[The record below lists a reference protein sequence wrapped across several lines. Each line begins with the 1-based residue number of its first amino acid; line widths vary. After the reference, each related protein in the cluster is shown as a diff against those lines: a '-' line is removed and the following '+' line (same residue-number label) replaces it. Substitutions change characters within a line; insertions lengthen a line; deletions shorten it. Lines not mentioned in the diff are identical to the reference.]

1 MKKEDPK
8 SVPAA
13 PAGKAHP
20 KAARCE
26 GLPPLAIIGLGCLFP
41 KAADRDEYWANIKNG
56 VDAITDIPA
65 SHWAAADY
73 FDSDPKRP
81 DLTYAKRGGFLKPV
95 DFDPGEFGIA
105 PNAIEATDSAQLLGL
120 VTAGMA
126 LRDAGY
132 GPEKDF
138 DRSRVSVIL
147 GVTGTLGLVVPL
159 GARLGHPIWRKALA
173 EAGIPSEQAEWIVER
188 IKEGYVPW
196 QESSFPGLLGNVVAG
211 RIANRYNLGG
221 TNCVVDAACA
231 SSLSALNLA
240 GLELAAHRSSMVV
253 TGGADCFN
261 DIFMF
266 MCFSKTPALSATGD
280 IRPFD
285 AKGDGTMLGEGLGM
299 LVLKRLDEAERDGD
313 KIYAVLRGVGSSSD
327 GRGKSIYAPSA
338 EGQAKALAAAYEHA
352 GFGPETVELV
362 EAHGTGTTVGD
373 AIEVEA
379 LTEVFGKGASG
390 RSHWCALGSVKS
402 MIGHTKASAGAAGL
416 IKTALALHHKVLP
429 PTIKVQSPIK
439 PLTTPETPFYLNTEK
454 RPWLKGAYP
463 RRAAVSAL
471 GFGGSNF
478 HAVLE
483 EYQPDKTAV
492 DWDGTVEIV
501 ALSGADRQAVEK
513 SLPGWEGLSWEDLR
527 VKAAR
532 SRAQFDPSA
541 PVRLC
546 LLVEPGTDLEKL
558 AAAAREALGRPE
570 VGPLPD
576 GVYLGTGKA
585 GKLAMLFPGQG
596 SQYVGMGRDLVC
608 QFPKAFETLAAADE
622 AVENGRLSD
631 IIYPQPGFTPE
642 EKKRHEA
649 ALRDTRAAQP
659 ALGAVSYGAYR
670 VLSDFGLVPDAV
682 AGHSYGELVALCVAG
697 RYDEKTLHQLSAL
710 RGKVMAEVAGDGGS
724 MLAVSAPL
732 ADIERA
738 LREEGLDLV
747 VANKNTP
754 TQSVLSGRKEEIR
767 RAAEALG
774 KRGLRCVE
782 LPVSAAFHSPLVEG
796 AQKAFRTA
804 LKKLGLRKSDIPV
817 YANKTAAL
825 YPESSQAA
833 CDTLADQLASPV
845 EFVSMVENMH
855 SAGMRT
861 FLEVGPSGKVT
872 GLVGAILKG
881 KEYSALALDSS
892 SGRRSVSVDLGRVLA
907 QLAAAGYPVK
917 LAQWQ
922 GGEEAVRHLAEKK
935 KPKFAV
941 KLSGANYRSPKTSIP
956 KPCPTRS
963 SGAAGV
969 GIRPDS
975 ASCLGAP
982 SASGP
987 FGTGGGLTALQSAQ
1001 ESMNALQRL
1010 QEQTAELH
1018 ARFLQGQESIQ
1029 RSFQALVEQQHQI
1042 LLGQAPASLAMPMS
1056 VIPARPATQAA
1067 PAPASVRAPAADAAA
1082 SGSSVMPVLLSVVSE
1097 KTGYPPESLNPDMDL
1112 ESDLGIDSIKR
1123 VEILSAIQ
1131 EKLPQAPKVKP
1142 EHLGTLRTFR
1152 KISEFLSAGTPAP
1165 APSAQVIGVES
1176 VLAAVV
1182 SEKTGYPPESLNP
1195 DMDLES
1201 DLGID
1206 SIKRVEI
1213 LSAIQEKLPAAPK
1226 VKPEH
1231 LGTLRTLRKIAEF
1244 LSAGAPSPA
1253 QTAAAAPG
1261 VEPILIAVVSEKT
1274 GYPPESLN
1282 PDMDLESDLGIDS
1295 IKRVEILSAIQEKLP
1310 QAPKV
1315 KPEHLGTLRTLRQ
1328 ITAYLSQGGEV
1339 PRPEPKPVATVAPV
1353 ATSVLTRSVLRAV
1366 ERKAH
1371 GAAVRL
1377 DSKLPIWIAN
1387 EGNGLAKA
1395 LADNLKARGHEAE
1408 IVSLEQLGSLQV
1420 PRALAGLVIL
1430 APVSRL
1436 EPDKL
1441 WPPASEDLLRHAFS
1455 LAHLALPAL
1464 RRAGQDGGA
1473 VFVTVSR
1480 LDGAF
1485 GLSGLK
1491 SEQDPV
1497 QGGLAGLAKT
1507 AAHEWPEVSCKALDL
1522 AAGWDDS
1529 VSAAEAVA
1537 AELFR
1542 RGPLEAGLSAS
1553 GRRELELEDKASPE
1567 PGTLPLKS
1575 ADTVL
1580 VVGGARGVTA
1590 QAALALAKACRATV
1604 VLMGRSPLPCDE
1616 EGWLKSC
1623 GSEVELKK
1631 AILGRFPQKSPK
1643 EAGGLCKAVLAGR
1656 EIRSHMSALEAVGS
1670 RAVYVQADVRD
1681 EAGVA
1686 EALARIKGEYG
1697 PIRGLVFG
1705 AGVLADKLIAD
1716 KTPEQ
1721 FDSVFL
1727 TKVAGLRH
1735 LLKALDLSE
1744 LRALALFSSST
1755 ARFGR
1760 SGQSDYAMANE
1771 VLNKTA
1777 RLLSRR
1783 LAGCRVAAF
1792 DWGPWDGGMVN
1803 ESLKKLFASEGVGVI
1818 GLEEGGRFLV
1828 RELSG
1833 EGRAVEVV
1841 AVARPVTAL
1850 PAGRVQAA
1858 GLSTVFERRVS
1869 VADFPFLSSHI
1880 INGVPV
1886 LPVAFIAEWL
1896 AHTALH
1902 GHPGLHF
1909 HGLDGLRIFK
1919 GVLLKDP
1926 EYAVTLLAGKAVKTD
1941 GTYVVRTELRGPGSV
1956 LHASADVVLMG
1967 KLPAAPAVMPDFP
1980 LQPYART
1987 VEKAY
1992 RDILFH
1998 GPDMRFI
2005 RSVTG
2010 YSQSG
2015 IVVHAGQAL
2024 PPKNWMRQPW
2034 RDAWL
2039 SDPAALDAAFQAM
2052 ILWTCEKLGAASLPS
2067 FAGSY
2072 RQYRRLPETGCVI
2085 RARVTKA
2092 TDGLVGADMDFL
2104 DHAGALVARL
2114 EGYECTVD
2122 KSLNEAF
2129 RRNAVAV
2136 GR

>member
-1 MKKEDPK
+1 MKKEDLK
-8 SVPAA
+8 SVPI
-13 PAGKAHP
+13 
-20 KAARCE
+20 
-26 GLPPLAIIGLGCLFP
+26 AIIGMGCLFP
-41 KAADRDEYWANIKNG
+41 QADNRDEYWANIKSG
-56 VDAITDIPA
+56 ADAITDIPA
-65 SHWAAADY
+65 SHWSAADY

-120 VTAGMA
+120 VAAGMA

-132 GPEKDF
+132 GPERDF

-147 GVTGTLGLVVPL
+147 GVTGSLELVIPL
-159 GARLGHPIWRKALA
+159 GARLGHPIWRRALA
-173 EAGIPSEQAEWIVER
+173 EAGVPSEQAEWIIAR

-221 TNCVVDAACA
+221 ANCVVDAACA

-240 GLELAAHRSSMVV
+240 GLELAAHRSSLVV

-313 KIYAVLRGVGSSSD
+313 RIYAVLKGVGSSSD

-352 GFGPETVELV
+352 GCGPETVELV
-362 EAHGTGTTVGD
+362 EAHGTGTSVGD

-379 LTEVFGKGASG
+379 LTAVFGQGVPG
-390 RSHWCALGSVKS
+390 RSRWCALGSVKS
-402 MIGHTKASAGAAGL
+402 MIGHTKAAAGAAGL

-429 PTIKVQSPIK
+429 PTIKVQAPIK
-439 PLTTPETPFYLNTEK
+439 PLAAPDTPFYLNTEK

-483 EYQPDKTAV
+483 EYQPDKTVV
-492 DWDGTVEIV
+492 DWDGKVEIAAFSGPDRRSLEQSLSGWE
-501 ALSGADRQAVEK
+501 ALSWDE
-513 SLPGWEGLSWEDLR
+513 LR

-532 SRAQFDPSA
+532 SRAQFDPA
-541 PVRLC
+541 AGARLC
-546 LLVEPGTDLEKL
+546 LLVEFGADLKKL
-558 AAAAREALGRPE
+558 TAAAREALGRPE
-570 VGPLPD
+570 GGPLPE
-576 GVYLGTGKA
+576 GVYLGMGKP

-608 QFPKAFETLAAADE
+608 QFPKAFDTLSAADE
-622 AVENGRLSD
+622 AYKNGRLSD

-642 EKKRHEA
+642 EKKRQEA

-670 VLSDFGLVPDAV
+670 VLSDFGLAPDAV

-710 RGKVMAEVAGDGGS
+710 RGKVMAEVAGDSGS

-738 LREEGLDLV
+738 IREEGLDLV

-754 TQSVLSGRKEEIR
+754 NQSVLSGRKDEVR
-767 RAAEALG
+767 RAVEVLA
-774 KRGLRCVE
+774 KRGLRCME

-825 YPESSQAA
+825 YPESSQTA
-833 CDTLADQLASPV
+833 CDTLAAQIASPV
-845 EFVSMVENMH
+845 EFVSMVENIH
-855 SAGMRT
+855 VAGART
-861 FLEVGPSGKVT
+861 FLEVGPGSKVT

-881 KEYSALALDSS
+881 KDHAAVALDSS
-892 SGRRSVSVDLGRVLA
+892 SGRRSLGADLGRVLA

-935 KPKFAV
+935 KSKFAV
-941 KLSGANYRSPKTSIP
+941 KLTGANYRSS
-956 KPCPTRS
+956 KPSSLKACPTRI
-963 SGAAGV
+963 SGAEGAGN
-969 GIRPDS
+969 RPDS
-975 ASCLGAP
+975 FSCLGAP
-982 SASGP
+982 LTNA
-987 FGTGGGLTALQSAQ
+987 TALQSAQ
-1001 ESMNALQRL
+1001 ESMNALQKL

-1042 LLGQAPASLAMPMS
+1042 LLGQAPAPVAMPQP
-1056 VIPARPATQAA
+1056 VIPDL
-1067 PAPASVRAPAADAAA
+1067 PAPTQVQAPAADAAG
-1082 SGSSVMPVLLSVVSE
+1082 SGPSVMPVLLAVVSE
-1097 KTGYPPESLNPDMDL
+1097 KTGYPPESLNPDLDL

-1131 EKLPQAPKVKP
+1131 E
-1142 EHLGTLRTFR
+1142 R
-1152 KISEFLSAGTPAP
+1152 
-1165 APSAQVIGVES
+1165 
-1176 VLAAVV
+1176 
-1182 SEKTGYPPESLNP
+1182 
-1195 DMDLES
+1195 
-1201 DLGID
+1201 
-1206 SIKRVEI
+1206 
-1213 LSAIQEKLPAAPK
+1213 LPAAPK

-1231 LGTLRTLRKIAEF
+1231 LGALRTLRKIAEF
-1244 LSAGAPSPA
+1244 LSAGAPEPA
-1253 QTAAAAPG
+1253 PTAASAPG
-1261 VEPILIAVVSEKT
+1261 IETVLLAVVAEKT

-1282 PDMDLESDLGIDS
+1282 PDLDLESDLGIDS

-1328 ITAYLSQGGEV
+1328 ITAYLSQAGEA
-1339 PRPEPKPVATVAPV
+1339 PREEPKPVATVAPV
-1353 ATSVLTRSVLRAV
+1353 ATTVLTRSVLRAV
-1366 ERKAH
+1366 ERQAH
-1371 GAAVRL
+1371 GPAVRL
-1377 DSKLPIWIAN
+1377 DAKLPIWIAN
-1387 EGNGLAKA
+1387 DGSILAKA
-1395 LADNLKARGHEAE
+1395 LADNLQARGHEVQ
-1408 IVSLEQLGSLQV
+1408 IVSLDQLGSLQV
-1420 PRALAGLVIL
+1420 PQALAGLVVL

-1436 EPDKL
+1436 EPDQL
-1441 WPPASEDLLRHAFS
+1441 WQPASEDLLRRAFS
-1455 LAHLALPAL
+1455 LARLALPAL
-1464 RRAGQDGGA
+1464 RKAGKAGGA
-1473 VFVTVSR
+1473 VFATVSR
-1480 LDGAF
+1480 LDGVF

-1497 QGGLAGLAKT
+1497 PGGLAGLAKT
-1507 AAHEWPEVSCKALDL
+1507 ASHEWPEISCKALDL
-1522 AAGWDDS
+1522 AAGWDDA
-1529 VSAAEAVA
+1529 VSAAEALA
-1537 AELFR
+1537 AELFC
-1542 RGPLEAGLSAS
+1542 RGPLEVGLSAS
-1553 GRRELELEDKASPE
+1553 GRKELELEETLSPDT
-1567 PGTLPLKS
+1567 GTLPLKS
-1575 ADTVL
+1575 GEAVL

-1590 QAALALAKACRATV
+1590 QAALALAKACRPTV
-1604 VLMGRSPLPCDE
+1604 VLMGRSPLPCAE
-1616 EGWLKSC
+1616 EAWLKSC
-1623 GSEVELKK
+1623 GSEAELKK
-1631 AILGRFPQKSPK
+1631 AILRRFPQKSPK
-1643 EAGGLCKAVLAGR
+1643 EAGELCRAVLAGR
-1656 EIRSHMSALEAVGS
+1656 EIRSHMTALEAAGS
-1670 RAVYVQADVRD
+1670 RTVYVQADVRD
-1681 EAGVA
+1681 ADGVA
-1686 EALARIKGEYG
+1686 EALARVKKEHG

-1735 LLKALDLSE
+1735 LLKALDLPR
-1744 LRALALFSSST
+1744 LKVLALFSSST

-1818 GLEEGGRFLV
+1818 GLEEGGEFLV
-1828 RELSG
+1828 RELAG

-1841 AVARPVTAL
+1841 AIARPAAAS
-1850 PAGRVQAA
+1850 PSGQVQAA
-1858 GLSTVFERRVS
+1858 ELSPVFERRVS
-1869 VADFPFLSSHI
+1869 VADFPFLSSHV
-1880 INGVPV
+1880 INGTPV
-1886 LPVAFIAEWL
+1886 LPFAFIAEWL

-1919 GVLLKDP
+1919 GVLLKEP
-1926 EYAVTLLAGKAVKTD
+1926 EYAVTLSAGKAVKTGGD
-1941 GTYVVRTELRGPGSV
+1941 YIVRAELRGPGSV
-1956 LHASADVVLMG
+1956 LHASADVVLAG
-1967 KLPAAPAVMPDFP
+1967 KLPAAPAAMPDFP

-1998 GPDMRFI
+1998 GPDLRFI
-2005 RSVTG
+2005 RSVAG
-2010 YSQSG
+2010 CSQSG
-2015 IVVHAGQAL
+2015 IVVHAAQAL

-2039 SDPAALDAAFQAM
+2039 LDPAALDAAFQAM
-2052 ILWTCEKLGAASLPS
+2052 ILWTCEKRGAASLPS
-2067 FAGSY
+2067 FVGRY
-2072 RQYRRLPETGCVI
+2072 RQYRRMPDSGCVI
-2085 RARVTKA
+2085 RAKVTKSA
-2092 TDGLVGADMDFL
+2092 DGLVGADIDFL
-2104 DHAGALVARL
+2104 DHGGALAARL
-2114 EGYECTVD
+2114 EGFECTVD
-2122 KSLNEAF
+2122 KSLGEAF
-2129 RRNAVAV
+2129 RRNAAAV
-2136 GR
+2136 GG